1 MILLFTYLFKKL
13 VITTSALV
21 VTLIGAVWLT
31 QSLRFIEIIVNHS
44 VSLGGYFALII
55 YLIPDLMATILP
67 ICLLI
72 GGLHVYSK
80 LIAEHEIQAI
90 RALGLSNFQISKP
103 LIILGL
109 LVTVLVFVINIYIMP
124 LSFQQFRNQEYQI
137 RNQFSA
143 SLIREGSFNVIN
155 GTTAYVRERG
165 SHGEFKGILIYDPH
179 SSDVNKKKGGAPESS
194 YTIIAEE
201 GAIHQGV
208 DGTVLVLK
216 RGSRQEKDNLTGKI
230 SFFAF
235 DEFVFDLQ
243 KALKKESPR
252 VAKPYE
258 KSLSELL
265 YPAPSESEHVQGR
278 MRSEGHQRLLTPWL
292 ALIDSLIVCL
302 AMLRGE
308 FKRKGRRYRVIV
320 GASSALFIHIILYT
334 FLNLSAKY
342 FAFLIGCYLII
353 GLSIPALFVL
363 LELESFYYRFY
374 LRRKNK

>member
-1 MILLFTYLFKKL
+1 MILLFRYLSKKL
-13 VITTSALV
+13 IVIASALV
-21 VTLIGAVWLT
+21 VILIGAVWLT

-44 VSLGGYFALII
+44 VSLGGYFALIV

-80 LIAEHEIQAI
+80 LTADHEIQVI

-103 LIILGL
+103 LIVLGL
-109 LVTVLVFVINIYIMP
+109 FVTFLVFIINIYIIP
-124 LSFQQFRNQEYQI
+124 LSFQKFRNQEYQI
-137 RNQFSA
+137 KNQFSA

-165 SHGEFKGILIYDPH
+165 PQGEFKGILIYDPH
-179 SSDVNKKKGGAPESS
+179 LPDSKKENASENS

-201 GAIHQGV
+201 GVIHQGSEGV
-208 DGTVLVLK
+208 VLVLK
-216 RGSRQEKDNLTGKI
+216 RGSRQEKDKVTGNV

-235 DEFVFDLQ
+235 DEFVFDLE

-252 VAKPYE
+252 VTKPYE
-258 KSLSELL
+258 KNLSELL
-265 YPAPSESEHVQGR
+265 SPEPNESEHVQAR

-292 ALIDSLIVCL
+292 ALVDSLIVCL
-302 AMLRGE
+302 AMLKGE

-320 GASSALFIHIILYT
+320 GASSALLVHIVLYT
-334 FLNLSAKY
+334 FLNLCAKY
-342 FAFLIGCYLII
+342 PVLLIGCYSFIAFIIPILLI
-353 GLSIPALFVL
+353 L
-363 LELESFYYRFY
+363 LEAETIRYKLS
-374 LRRKNK
+374 LKRKV

>member
-1 MILLFTYLFKKL
+1 MILLFRYLSKKL
-13 VITTSALV
+13 IVIASALV
-21 VTLIGAVWLT
+21 VILIGAVWLT

-44 VSLGGYFALII
+44 VSLGGYFALIV

-80 LIAEHEIQAI
+80 LTADHEIQVI

-103 LIILGL
+103 LIVLGL
-109 LVTVLVFVINIYIMP
+109 FVTFLVFIINIYIIP
-124 LSFQQFRNQEYQI
+124 LSFQKFRNQEYQI
-137 RNQFSA
+137 KNQFSA

-165 SHGEFKGILIYDPH
+165 PQGEFKGILIYDPH
-179 SSDVNKKKGGAPESS
+179 LPDSKKENASENS

-201 GAIHQGV
+201 GVIHQGSEGV
-208 DGTVLVLK
+208 VLVLK
-216 RGSRQEKDNLTGKI
+216 RGSRQEKDKVTGNV

-235 DEFVFDLQ
+235 DEFVFDLE

-252 VAKPYE
+252 VTKPYE
-258 KSLSELL
+258 KNLSELL
-265 YPAPSESEHVQGR
+265 SPEPNESEHVQAR

-292 ALIDSLIVCL
+292 ALVDSLIVCL
-302 AMLRGE
+302 AMLKGE

-320 GASSALFIHIILYT
+320 GASSALLVHIVLYT

-342 FAFLIGCYLII
+342 PVLLIGCYSFIAFIIPILLI
-353 GLSIPALFVL
+353 L
-363 LELESFYYRFY
+363 LEAETIRYKLS
-374 LRRKNK
+374 LKRKV

>member
-1 MILLFTYLFKKL
+1 MILLFRYLSKKL
-13 VITTSALV
+13 LVMTSALV
-21 VTLIGAVWLT
+21 VILIGAVWLT

-44 VSLGGYFALII
+44 VSLGGYFALIV

-80 LIAEHEIQAI
+80 LIAEHEIQVI

-109 LVTVLVFVINIYIMP
+109 FVTALVFVINIYIMP
-124 LSFQQFRNQEYQI
+124 LSFQRFRNQEYQI
-137 RNQFSA
+137 KNQFSA

-165 SHGEFKGILIYDPH
+165 PQGEFKGILIYDPH
-179 SSDVNKKKGGAPESS
+179 LSNNKKENVSENS

-201 GAIHQGV
+201 GVIHQGAEGV
-208 DGTVLVLK
+208 VLVLK
-216 RGSRQEKDNLTGKI
+216 RGSRQEKDKLTGKI

-235 DEFVFDLQ
+235 DEFVFDLE

-252 VAKPYE
+252 ITKPYE
-258 KSLSELL
+258 KNLSELFS
-265 YPAPSESEHVQGR
+265 PEPTESIHVQAR

-302 AMLRGE
+302 AMLKGE
-308 FKRKGRRYRVIV
+308 FNRKGRRYRVIV
-320 GASSALFIHIILYT
+320 GASSALLFHIALYT
-334 FLNLSAKY
+334 LLNLSAKY
-342 FAFLIGCYLII
+342 SVLLMGCYSFIAF
-353 GLSIPALFVL
+353 SIPTLFIL
-363 LELESFYYRFY
+363 LESESIYYKFSM
-374 LRRKNK
+374 KTKI

>member
-1 MILLFTYLFKKL
+1 MILLFRYLSKKL
-13 VITTSALV
+13 IVITSALV
-21 VTLIGAVWLT
+21 VILIGAVWLT

-44 VSLGGYFALII
+44 VSLGGYFALIV

-80 LIAEHEIQAI
+80 LTADHEIQVI

-103 LIILGL
+103 LIVLGL
-109 LVTVLVFVINIYIMP
+109 FVTFLVFIINIYIIP
-124 LSFQQFRNQEYQI
+124 LSFQKFRNQEYQI
-137 RNQFSA
+137 KNQFSA

-165 SHGEFKGILIYDPH
+165 PQGEFKGILIYDPH
-179 SSDVNKKKGGAPESS
+179 LPDSKKENASENS

-201 GAIHQGV
+201 GVIHQGS
-208 DGTVLVLK
+208 DGVVLVLK
-216 RGSRQEKDNLTGKI
+216 RGSRQEKDKVTGNV

-235 DEFVFDLQ
+235 DEFVFDLE

-252 VAKPYE
+252 ITKPYE
-258 KSLSELL
+258 KNLSELL
-265 YPAPSESEHVQGR
+265 SPEPNESEHVQAR

-292 ALIDSLIVCL
+292 ALVDSLIVCL
-302 AMLRGE
+302 AMLKGE

-320 GASSALFIHIILYT
+320 GASSALFVHIVLYT

-342 FAFLIGCYLII
+342 PVLLIGCYSFIAFMIPILLI
-353 GLSIPALFVL
+353 L
-363 LELESFYYRFY
+363 LEAETIHYKLS
-374 LRRKNK
+374 LKRRV